1 MGAISQSNHHRLWSA
16 YEGERMVFISWD
28 CMTPLNSIY
37 SKSTDFPV
45 ISMVSFFLDLSYILF
60 FIDTEF

>member
-1 MGAISQSNHHRLWSA
+1 
-16 YEGERMVFISWD
+16 
-28 CMTPLNSIY
+28 MTPLNSIY